1 MDLPNILTIAALT
14 LNFIA
19 LCVVAY
25 QTNLNRKSLDLA
37 KQSIEEDR
45 KTRQIEMLPRAHFI
59 FNVQYHLKK
68 YIGNIEKITNELQKA
83 SKNRNEENLKEISS
97 KALVSPKGLVE
108 KFSYEKGPNWLF
120 EIWLAGAQY
129 YYDFH
134 APLRNLWIEKGS
146 RPYWELVPDLIERG
160 KENSNHIKE
169 LLSYIDQ
176 TVPNSYANAP
186 ASISDN
192 KFLSE

>member
-1 MDLPNILTIAALT
+1 MDLTNILTIIALI

-45 KTRQIEMLPRAHFI
+45 KIRQIEMLPRAHFI

-68 YIGNIEKITNELQKA
+68 YIEDIEKITVELQKA
-83 SKNRNEENLKEISS
+83 SKERNEEILKEISS
-97 KALVSPKGLVE
+97 KALLSPKGLVE
-108 KFSYEKGPNWLF
+108 KFSYEKGPNWLS

-134 APLRNLWIEKGS
+134 APLRSLWIEKES
-146 RPYWELVPDLIERG
+146 RAFWKLVPDLIERG
-160 KENSNHIKE
+160 NDNSYNIQE
-169 LLSYIDQ
+169 LLSYIGQ
-176 TVPNSYANAP
+176 AVPNSYANAP

-192 KFLSE
+192 KFLEE